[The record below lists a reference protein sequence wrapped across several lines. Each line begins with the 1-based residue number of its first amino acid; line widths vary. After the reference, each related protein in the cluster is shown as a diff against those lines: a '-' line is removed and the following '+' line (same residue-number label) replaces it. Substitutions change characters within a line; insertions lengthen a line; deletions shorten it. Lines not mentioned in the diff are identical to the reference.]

1 MFLGGGGTPG
11 TCNDSLS
18 AVYECECV
26 YSGVCVFV
34 YVWANL
40 WFEVQG

>member
-1 MFLGGGGTPG
+1 MFFWGGGTPG

-26 YSGVCVFV
+26 YSGVCVCLRVGEFV
-34 YVWANL
+34 V
-40 WFEVQG
+40 